1 MLIQKQHHL
10 WAYSKDDMYILSVYA
25 EIHIHDTNSKTS
37 KSSHWRLWEFD
48 ELIKTTREHTSI
60 EPADAHLVQK
70 KQQLFIFG
78 HKDWKLQR
86 PGHNLEYIYK
96 SVHCHKKTH
105 TCKRSFKEW
114 KEKMKSSSQFFG
126 GVCLVNR
133 TVFVP
138 CVQRS
143 AAFTLSKRTQRMSRE
158 TVRTFS
164 MLCLQGFDQD

>member
-1 MLIQKQHHL
+1 ML
-10 WAYSKDDMYILSVYA
+10 
-25 EIHIHDTNSKTS
+25 EIHIHNTNSKTS

-48 ELIKTTREHTSI
+48 EPIKTTREHTSI

-126 GVCLVNR
+126 GVCLVIGPSSFPVFKDLLHSLSANKPRGWAERLWGHSLCCVCRALTR
-133 TVFVP
+133 TKLN
-138 CVQRS
+138 
-143 AAFTLSKRTQRMSRE
+143 TNTEDSKLE
-158 TVRTFS
+158 GK
-164 MLCLQGFDQD
+164 ML

>member
-1 MLIQKQHHL
+1 MQR
-10 WAYSKDDMYILSVYA
+10 YIYN
-25 EIHIHDTNSKTS
+25 TNSKTS

-126 GVCLVNR
+126 GGLFSKSDRLRSLCSKICCIHSQQTNPEDEQRDCEDILYA
-133 TVFVP
+133 VFAGLWP
-138 CVQRS
+138 G
-143 AAFTLSKRTQRMSRE
+143 LN
-158 TVRTFS
+158 
-164 MLCLQGFDQD
+164 